1 MNSHKYYFIS
11 KINIF
16 FIQKIELKLN
26 KKKDGSSPL
35 RLNSLFSNPFNFSNI
50 LFVNFL
56 KMYSSY
62 KILDI
67 SDII

>member
-35 RLNSLFSNPFNFSNI
+35 RGFFNEAFKLNVI
-50 LFVNFL
+50 QFL
-56 KMYSSY
+56 GTY
-62 KILDI
+62 
-67 SDII
+67 